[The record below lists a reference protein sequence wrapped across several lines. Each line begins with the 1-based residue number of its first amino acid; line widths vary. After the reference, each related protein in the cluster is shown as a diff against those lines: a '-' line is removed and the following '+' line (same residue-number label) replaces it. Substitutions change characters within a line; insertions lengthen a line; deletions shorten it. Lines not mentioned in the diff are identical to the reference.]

1 MSSDVDPS
9 TFGTE
14 ASDTGAAAADPERQ
28 PELEPGGRHAL
39 AEGHA
44 EPTSSTDAL
53 WEALSSTD
61 PNVPLEQV
69 ESPWNPTQGGPTR
82 IFRAVQKMT
91 GTDALPAWAD
101 LLIGS
106 AEFAMQLNNDTAN
119 TADGS
124 SGGTDPDIQVV
135 E

>member
-14 ASDTGAAAADPERQ
+14 ASDTGAAAADPDRQ

-39 AEGHA
+39 AEGHP

-53 WEALSSTD
+53 WEALSSTSPD
-61 PNVPLEQV
+61 TPLTQV
-69 ESPWNPTQGGPTR
+69 ESPWDPAEGGMAR
-82 IFRAVQKMT
+82 IFRGVQKMT
-91 GTDALPAWAD
+91 GADALPAWAD
-101 LLIGS
+101 FLIGV
-106 AEFAMQLNNDTAN
+106 AEFATEMDGQESAN
-119 TADGS
+119 GP
-124 SGGTDPDIQVV
+124 GGNEGADIQVV